1 MTRSAI
7 VFVLFGVA
15 CAAQPADSD
24 DNNNHSSGGSSSGA
38 AGTSSGGKG
47 GSGGSTSSA
56 GTASSHGGSLTT
68 AGTAG
73 TSAASGSAGK
83 ASVGGTSSDTGD
95 AGASSEGGTDA
106 SGGGGSG
113 TGGTGASGGPGRID
127 QKDITTHYEAIETG
141 TASPVQHIYGK
152 VKVVNMGGG
161 NAYLKD
167 TKVRYYFTNELAPT
181 VPNFEIQLHQL
192 TAPNIT
198 NDIACQGTLVK
209 MPNPTADADTYIEFT
224 FPNEAQVLDSG
235 KTALI
240 QFRIFDPAPTQ
251 PKFDQSNDY
260 SYNANQ
266 DSTDKIT
273 LYYKTNIIWG
283 NEPQ

>member
-1 MTRSAI
+1 MMRSSI
-7 VFVLFGVA
+7 WLVLFGVA
-15 CAAQPADSD
+15 CAAQPADTD
-24 DNNNHSSGGSSSGA
+24 DNIHGNTSGSSSGGSATG
-38 AGTSSGGKG
+38 GGGKG
-47 GSGGSTSSA
+47 GSSGSTSSA
-56 GTASSHGGSLTT
+56 GTVSSLGGSPTS
-68 AGTAG
+68 TAG
-73 TSAASGSAGK
+73 TSAVSGSAGK
-83 ASVGGTSSDTGD
+83 TTVGGTVSDTGD
-95 AGASSEGGTDA
+95 AGAASEGGTDA
-106 SGGGGSG
+106 SSGG

-181 VPNFEIQLHQL
+181 VPNVEVQLHQL

-198 NDIACQGTLVK
+198 SDIACAATLVK
-209 MPNPTADADTYIEFT
+209 MPNPTADADTYLELT

-260 SYNANQ
+260 SYSANQ

-273 LYYKTNIIWG
+273 LYYKTSIIWG